1 MGPHFCVPLLSD
13 CEVDTRTDRAQTIC
27 LELGYT
33 RSDIEKMHFFFFSI
47 DIAMKGEIDSILLS
61 NALKLQ
67 NPDFSSLIM
76 DLFKSCDRRGITFED
91 FTIFCWI
98 TFTIEESAMAIFTF
112 HLLDRK
118 GCGKISITEFEVIA
132 DAALDL
138 PTGTKYLVTSFF
150 RKLGGN
156 VTAHT
161 LSLAAIE
168 YPFLLNPLR
177 MFCEKLR
184 NELVGDKRCAELRRR
199 RRELHGNFS
208 LIQIISSM
216 PTKPQSY
223 KRLIDAYSVYNSR
236 RDEGNAESSFNESTL
251 FNELN
256 DSEDEILVRHPKA
269 HYSAIFHMEPMTL
282 TNDYTHRKRS
292 KASLCASLYRSC
304 IECSSPNLRKQSL
317 RSTFTRSNQIS
328 PGVVTVSQTHSDD
341 SLTVTKSC
349 ELSRS
354 MSPREEALRALQEWS
369 TDISPGMK
377 SYKRKYKQKGRSK
390 SSSMESLRYDRNLR
404 NNSAPINRGVGSSN
418 DLIKEIEAS
427 FWVPGAVK
435 YKESCI
441 HPTSSDRI
449 SKNRTERRSV

>member
-13 CEVDTRTDRAQTIC
+13 CEVDVRTDRVQTIC

-33 RSDIEKMHFFFFSI
+33 RSDIEKMQFFFISI

-76 DLFKSCDRRGITFED
+76 DQFNSCDGRGITFED
-91 FTIFCWI
+91 FTIACWI
-98 TFTIEESAMAIFTF
+98 IFTIEESAMAIFTF

-118 GCGKISITEFEVIA
+118 GCGKISGTEFEVIA

-150 RKLGGN
+150 RNLGGD

-161 LSLAAIE
+161 FNLAVIE
-168 YPFLLNPLR
+168 YPSLLNPLR
-177 MFCEKLR
+177 IFCENLR
-184 NELVGDKRCAELRRR
+184 RQLVGDKRCAELRRR

-208 LIQIISSM
+208 MIQIITSL

-223 KRLIDAYSVYNSR
+223 KRLIDAYSVYSSK
-236 RDEGNAESSFNESTL
+236 RDEGNVESSFNESTL

-256 DSEDEILVRHPKA
+256 DNEDEILVRHPKT
-269 HYSAIFHMEPMTL
+269 HYSAIFYMEPMTL
-282 TNDYTHRKRS
+282 TKDYIHRKRS
-292 KASLCASLYRSC
+292 NASLCTSLYRSC

-317 RSTFTRSNQIS
+317 RHTFTRSNQIF
-328 PGVVTVSQTHSDD
+328 PGVVKVSQTHSED
-341 SLTVTKSC
+341 SMTATKSC

-354 MSPREEALRALQEWS
+354 ISPREEAMRALQEWS
-369 TDISPGMK
+369 TGISPGMK

-390 SSSMESLRYDRNLR
+390 SSSMENLRHDRNLR
-404 NNSAPINRGVGSSN
+404 NNSAAINRGVGASN

-435 YKESCI
+435 YKESSI